1 MWTCVCHKFCVQIG
15 SPSAPVLE
23 FLEEWT
29 TEPLEEIACSIIPSS
44 TKVCG
49 VLQACSIVQRL
60 LGSCSSCLQLHS
72 TTAQGTTC
80 VAA

>member
-1 MWTCVCHKFCVQIG
+1 MPAYVRELCAIVTVLVTCGGVQIG

-44 TKVCG
+44 TKVSGACRSCTALWG
-49 VLQACSIVQRL
+49 FLRGSPLQQERP
-60 LGSCSSCLQLHS
+60 
-72 TTAQGTTC
+72 
-80 VAA
+80 